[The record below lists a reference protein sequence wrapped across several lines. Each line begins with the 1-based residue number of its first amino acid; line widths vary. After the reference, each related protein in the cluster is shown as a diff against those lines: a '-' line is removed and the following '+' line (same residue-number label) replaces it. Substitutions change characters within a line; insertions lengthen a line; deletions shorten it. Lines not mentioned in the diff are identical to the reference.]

1 MGPVTR
7 RESLR
12 MLGGIALLAAA
23 SPAAGAP
30 PPNTPRQIVT
40 PGGTRLYPTGAD
52 TQWWTPQTIINGSWT
67 LPQVLPSAENPPGY
81 VGSGFPTMG
90 ASLAADGDT
99 LVQDLRN
106 TPRHGVFTRM
116 YQQLVTRPLLG
127 AQRLE
132 GTLSLAVHAVQFHR
146 KINAVLAAQV
156 VVHAP
161 DRTARGV
168 ALEVTSGNEAFPVG
182 SPARTRALVALPL
195 LPVECE
201 GGDVIAINV
210 GLWAN
215 NESRS
220 LGQGVG
226 LLFHANQASDIAF
239 VDTAALGNSWVE
251 FSAPL
256 AFQP

>member
-1 MGPVTR
+1 MSPVTR

-12 MLGGIALLAAA
+12 VLGGITLLGAA

-30 PPNTPRQIVT
+30 PNTPRPIVT
-40 PGGTRLYPTGAD
+40 TGDTRLYPTSAD
-52 TQWWTPQTIINGSWT
+52 TQWWTPQTIINGSWM
-67 LPQVLPSAENPPGY
+67 LPQVVPSAENPPGY
-81 VGSGFPTMG
+81 VPGGFPTMG
-90 ASLAADGDT
+90 ASHTADGET
-99 LVQDLRN
+99 LIQDLRN

-127 AQRLE
+127 AQTLE
-132 GTLSLAVHAVQFHR
+132 GTVSLAVHAVQWHR
-146 KINAVLAAQV
+146 KINAVLALQV

-168 ALEVTSGNEAFPVG
+168 ALEVTTGTEAFTVG
-182 SPARTRALVALPL
+182 TPARTRALVALPL
-195 LPVECE
+195 TPVECE

-220 LGQGVG
+220 LAQGVG

-239 VDTAALGNSWVE
+239 IDTAALGNSWVE
-251 FSAPL
+251 FSASL
-256 AFQP
+256 SFQP